1 MSSQKK
7 KLQLLQEA
15 KEKPRGCR
23 SVASPY
29 NTVLQNDY
37 LTSYVNSVTI
47 TVQKIGN
54 KLPLEAKKS
63 HGVAAPWLFRYF
75 LPLRSSQYLK

>member
-15 KEKPRGCR
+15 KEKPRGCH
-23 SVASPY
+23 
-29 NTVLQNDY
+29 
-37 LTSYVNSVTI
+37 VNSVTI
-47 TVQKIGN
+47 TAQKIGN

-63 HGVAAPWLFRYF
+63 PAVSAAGL
-75 LPLRSSQYLK
+75 

>member
-23 SVASPY
+23 SVTSPY

-47 TVQKIGN
+47 TAQKIGN
-54 KLPLEAKKS
+54 KLPLEAKKCPAVS
-63 HGVAAPWLFRYF
+63 AAGL
-75 LPLRSSQYLK
+75 